1 MAETRVTEAE
11 IYEFDL
17 NGYIVYRNLIGSD
30 DLTAMNTLI
39 DDHLA
44 GENPSRFSFVELD
57 PVFMR
62 LMAHPRTLAAMRTI
76 IGDWLR
82 HDHAYGIQMTTD
94 QQTRENLHGG
104 LRADQGEHQY
114 QWANGKMWNG
124 LIVVMYVLEDVNP
137 GDGGF
142 VLVPGSHKASFD
154 TYKPDVH
161 SHLVVNP
168 TLQAGDMLIFTEA
181 LVHGT
186 RCWTSQQRRR
196 SLLYK
201 YSPGYSSWSSP
212 SNNDKYLESATDDTQ
227 RDLLRP
233 PFVGNR
239 SPLAFPAIDGDTKF

>member
-1 MAETRVTEAE
+1 MTEAE

-17 NGYIVYRNLIGSD
+17 NGYILYRELISPTDVASMNAILDDKITASTSD
-30 DLTAMNTLI
+30 HFGFA
-39 DDHLA
+39 
-44 GENPSRFSFVELD
+44 ECD
-57 PVFMR
+57 PIFLQ
-62 LMAHPRTLAAMRTI
+62 LMAHPRTLNIMRTI

-82 HDHAYGIQMTTD
+82 LDHAYAIQLQAESD
-94 QQTRENLHGG
+94 VRDNLHGG

-114 QWANGKMWNG
+114 QWAYGKMWNG
-124 LIVVMYVLEDVNP
+124 LIVVMYALEDVNP

-142 VLVPGSHKASFD
+142 ICVPGSHKAAIN
-154 TYKPDVH
+154 TYKPEVD

-186 RCWTSQQRRR
+186 RQWKSSNRRR

-201 YSPGYSSWSSP
+201 YSPGYSTWGRP
-212 SNNDKYLESATDDTQ
+212 EGLEPLREKATTDLQ

-233 PFVGNR
+233 PYVGQR
-239 SPLAFPAIDGDTKF
+239 TPIDFPEVD